1 MACARFPA
9 VLNALLLLLAALAAG
24 CINLPPALERE
35 LECPAAGEPD
45 NFGAHESCAS
55 PASRSSR

>member
-1 MACARFPA
+1 MKALLATLA
-9 VLNALLLLLAALAAG
+9 VLSAGG

-45 NFGAHESCAS
+45 NFGTHDTCVAPSLS
-55 PASRSSR
+55 SSR